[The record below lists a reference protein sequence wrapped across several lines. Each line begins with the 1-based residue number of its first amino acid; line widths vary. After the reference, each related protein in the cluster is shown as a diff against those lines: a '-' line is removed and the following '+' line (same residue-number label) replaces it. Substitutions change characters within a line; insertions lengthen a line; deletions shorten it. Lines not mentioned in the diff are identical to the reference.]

1 MKMKKMFLL
10 AGLIS
15 LSLSGSA
22 QLLWKI
28 SGNGL
33 EKPSYLFGTHHI
45 APISICDSIAGFNEA
60 FDSCTQLYG
69 ELLLDDVKS
78 QSQEVAKYMILPQD
92 SLLDKLYTPE
102 EYRLLDSIVTQNVG
116 ISIDR
121 MKGLKPTAINTQL
134 AVSLCTRVFKDFNPD
149 LALDVSLQR
158 KAKEQ
163 GKTVKGFETLQ
174 AQCELLFGED
184 LLQQAAA
191 LLKTVRHFD
200 RMMTINI
207 ETCNAY
213 MKQDLREVW
222 RMLQDPEVGF
232 TPAEMTRLVSGRNHN
247 WLRQLKEILPQQA
260 TFIVVGGGHLPGDE
274 GLIELLRGQGF
285 TVNPVR

>member
-1 MKMKKMFLL
+1 MKMKKIFLL

-78 QSQEVAKYMILPQD
+78 QSQEVVKYMRLPQD

-102 EYRLLDSIVTQNVG
+102 EYRLLDSIVRENVG

-158 KAKEQ
+158 KAKE
-163 GKTVKGFETLQ
+163 
-174 AQCELLFGED
+174 
-184 LLQQAAA
+184 
-191 LLKTVRHFD
+191 
-200 RMMTINI
+200 
-207 ETCNAY
+207 
-213 MKQDLREVW
+213 
-222 RMLQDPEVGF
+222 
-232 TPAEMTRLVSGRNHN
+232 
-247 WLRQLKEILPQQA
+247 
-260 TFIVVGGGHLPGDE
+260 
-274 GLIELLRGQGF
+274 
-285 TVNPVR
+285 